1 MMLLAVIGSVLVQRY
16 VTETARFEVLE
27 TDLWIDDGYLNG
39 SMSFRCSRLNE
50 NNNIEYSDSVLR
62 IEHLGDTS
70 MQNLK
75 AGDEFFVRY
84 RHRDF
89 GPIKKENRYVIF
101 MARELGILKDEIV
114 GFVQLEGWAEVV
126 IRGKAKALP

>member
-16 VTETARFEVLE
+16 ITETARFEILE
-27 TDLWIDDGYLNG
+27 TDLQVEDGYLNG

-50 NNNIEYSDSVLR
+50 RDNIESSDSVLK
-62 IEHLGDTS
+62 IANLADTS

-101 MARELGILKDEIV
+101 MVRELGILKDEIV
-114 GFVQLEGWAEVV
+114 GFVQLDGWAEVH
-126 IRGKAKALP
+126 IRGKGKALP